1 MRVKYKDCNLV
12 FVDIE
17 TTGLKLDQHE
27 IIEIAAIIYD
37 KKEDKVLDEWE
48 EKVSPIH
55 IETASDSALKIN
67 GYVNNPNSY
76 TGSLQATLIKFNK
89 LVENCIVVGQNIG
102 FDVAFIEKAM
112 KKFDISPTW
121 DRHRRIDLM
130 SMAWPLLHDTDLPGL
145 GLKHLCDYFNL
156 SNAGQHTALIDCRR
170 SLGVYKNLM
179 DTYKNGS
186 I

>member
-1 MRVKYKDCNLV
+1 MRIKYKDCNLA

-17 TTGLKLDQHE
+17 SSGLDLAQHE
-27 IIEIAAIIYD
+27 IIEIAMITYN
-37 KKEDKVLDEWE
+37 KKEDKVIEEWE
-48 EKVSPIH
+48 EKVAPQH
-55 IETASDSALKIN
+55 IETASETALKIN
-67 GYVNNPNSY
+67 GYANNPNLY

-112 KKFDISPTW
+112 KEFGISPTW
-121 DRHRRIDLM
+121 DRHRRVDLM
-130 SMAWPLLHDTDLPGL
+130 SMAWPLLNDTDLPGL

-170 SLGVYKNLM
+170 SLGVYKCLM
-179 DTYKNGS
+179 DTYNKTNL
-186 I
+186 